1 MEDSMEFRSLIKGYV
16 TAGYPAIMI
25 QTAEYERAIP
35 ELRSLATEVKLKFFE
50 WNALD
55 GITKDRGPVNE
66 ETKDPLGALLYLRK
80 LEIPEKSMVVFKDF
94 HFHLNGVEAIEA
106 IRQLTDICKSSNR
119 YLVFLSPVAEIP
131 REVEKLIVL
140 VEHPLPTRDEIQ
152 GMLVEN
158 LPYARDHF
166 KKLKKE
172 DLTDLL
178 DSAKGLTQFEAEQ
191 AFALSYNTK
200 DGFDKSVIHQQKKQ
214 ILSKSQILE
223 YVDVIKGDIPEVG
236 GMNNLVTWLTRR
248 KKATSDKA
256 REYGLPNPKGILT
269 AGPPGVGKSL
279 LAKMLAVLWDR
290 PLLRLDM
297 GRVFAGLVGASEANM
312 RSALRIADAMEP
324 CILWVDEF
332 EKGLAGIS
340 SSGST
345 DSGVTARVAGSFLT
359 WMQEHKSS
367 VFVFATAN
375 DVTKLPPELL
385 RKGRFDELFWID
397 LPNEEERA
405 DIWEIHIK
413 RIKRDPKKFD
423 IKDLVEKSKDFTGA
437 EIEYSL
443 YSGMYTAFSLDQEVN
458 DLHVMKSCLE
468 TVPIARQMSEVIQ
481 KGRDWANNRAV
492 KATVERK
499 DGERGRR
506 NLS

>member
-1 MEDSMEFRSLIKGYV
+1 MEFRSLMKGYV
-16 TAGYPAIMI
+16 TAGYPAVMV
-25 QTAEYERAIP
+25 QTSEYERVIP
-35 ELRSLATEVKLKFFE
+35 DLRKLATDLKLKFFE
-50 WNALD
+50 WNVLD
-55 GITKDRGPVNE
+55 GISKDRAALNE
-66 ETKDPLGALLYLRK
+66 ETKDPLAALLYIRRLDV
-80 LEIPEKSMVVFKDF
+80 PEKSMVVFKDF

-106 IRQLTDICKSSNR
+106 IRQLADICKSSNR
-119 YLVFLSPVAEIP
+119 YMVFLSPVGEIP
-131 REVEKLIVL
+131 REIEKLVVL
-140 VEHPLPTRDEIQ
+140 IEHQLPTRDEIQ
-152 GMLVEN
+152 LMLVDN
-158 LPYARDHF
+158 LPYAKDHF
-166 KKLKKE
+166 KKLKKDE
-172 DLTDLL
+172 LTDLL

-191 AFALSYNTK
+191 AFALSFSTK

-214 ILSKSQILE
+214 ILSKNQVLE
-223 YVDVIKGDIPEVG
+223 YVDIDKAELPEVG
-236 GMNNLVTWLTRR
+236 GMENLVMWLAKR

-256 REYGLPNPKGILT
+256 REYGLPRPKGILC

-279 LAKMLAVLWDR
+279 LAKMVGVLWDV
-290 PLLRLDM
+290 PVLRLDM

-359 WMQEHKSS
+359 WMQEHKTS

-397 LPNEEERA
+397 LPTEEERV
-405 DIWEIHIK
+405 DIWSIHIK

-423 IKDLVEKSKDFTGA
+423 IATLVEKSKDFTGA
-437 EIEYSL
+437 EIEASL
-443 YSGMYTAFSLDQEVN
+443 YAGMYTAYSLDQEVN
-458 DLHVMKSCLE
+458 DLHVMKSCME
-468 TVPIARQMSEVIQ
+468 TIPIARQMAEVIQ

-492 KATVERK
+492 KATIEK
-499 DGERGRR
+499 KEGDRGRKA
-506 NLS
+506 LS